1 MKFVKAYICIA
12 CYYKMR
18 KVREMKKAKKL
29 LAAILCLCTAMMFM
43 SMAALAADLPEGPAV
58 NGDVWTVNPDNAQYV
73 LDGAY
78 GSIDGKTINFG
89 AGTYSDVLV
98 LARPTKYEGSGT
110 KYYNM
115 NWSQETGWV
124 KEDEPLSYEDFIE
137 NPSNIVTY
145 EREVKNVTFTAD
157 EGVVIPGFASSSGY
171 VYGSAYDYVRDVEI
185 VNTTNSYYGVCSLS
199 GITFSGI
206 TVKDSIS
213 IANYVQNGD
222 AVNTGIKILDC
233 TFMGDTS
240 KMASNGY
247 AAISLKADSRTFED
261 IEVSGC
267 KFTNYFQGIYS
278 QGADGI
284 QIKNNVFDGTT
295 HNAIAVQNGASNKVG
310 GEIIIEENIIKNAGD
325 RAIRFGN
332 AAEAERITVQN
343 NVMVDSGDGAGE
355 LIKGDFPDSSAV
367 SLEHN
372 YWDGRDVVTAV
383 ANEAVRP
390 ETTGITGGVF
400 PENVDAYKAQGFVI
414 KDNGDGTFT
423 VESAKDKVTLVNEA
437 GEDQMIEVEAGE
449 TISLPVPVWEGHS
462 FKGWYGS
469 DGKPA
474 ESYTATLDGTGNVT
488 FTAKWEHNYSGEWKS
503 DENSHWHECVCGDR
517 ADTAGHTFKWVTDKE
532 ASAGENGS
540 KHEECQICRYKKSPV
555 EIPATGEKPQD
566 KPGTDKPE
574 KPGDTNVPQ
583 TGDAEGMAVLIAL
596 AVSGAVGA
604 VGVII
609 LSGRRRAK

>member
-1 MKFVKAYICIA
+1 M
-12 CYYKMR
+12 
-18 KVREMKKAKKL
+18 
-29 LAAILCLCTAMMFM
+29 
-43 SMAALAADLPEGPAV
+43 
-58 NGDVWTVNPDNAQYV
+58 
-73 LDGAY
+73 
-78 GSIDGKTINFG
+78 
-89 AGTYSDVLV
+89 
-98 LARPTKYEGSGT
+98 
-110 KYYNM
+110 
-115 NWSQETGWV
+115 
-124 KEDEPLSYEDFIE
+124 
-137 NPSNIVTY
+137 
-145 EREVKNVTFTAD
+145 
-157 EGVVIPGFASSSGY
+157 
-171 VYGSAYDYVRDVEI
+171 
-185 VNTTNSYYGVCSLS
+185 
-199 GITFSGI
+199 
-206 TVKDSIS
+206 
-213 IANYVQNGD
+213 
-222 AVNTGIKILDC
+222 
-233 TFMGDTS
+233 
-240 KMASNGY
+240 
-247 AAISLKADSRTFED
+247 
-261 IEVSGC
+261 
-267 KFTNYFQGIYS
+267 
-278 QGADGI
+278 
-284 QIKNNVFDGTT
+284 FDGTT

-383 ANEAVRP
+383 ANVAVRP

-532 ASAGENGS
+532 AFCPGS
-540 KHEECQICRYKKSPV
+540 RTAQNMRSVRYADIKNRRLKSRQQ
-555 EIPATGEKPQD
+555 ERNLRIS
-566 KPGTDKPE
+566 PGTDKPE